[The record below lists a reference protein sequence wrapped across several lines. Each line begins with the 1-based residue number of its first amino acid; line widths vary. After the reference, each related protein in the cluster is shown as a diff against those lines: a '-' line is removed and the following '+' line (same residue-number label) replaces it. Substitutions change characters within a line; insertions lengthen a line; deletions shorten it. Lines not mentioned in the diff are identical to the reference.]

1 MGTHVIYA
9 VMNWM
14 LIKFTGWIIKATYWG
29 DMKDI
34 FRLKLKGNM
43 FTATPIRPIEKN
55 PVVDPSQTVRH
66 HQLVAKSYFW
76 AAAMLTPTLT
86 CVRLMHKHGECF
98 FFLHLPTAYISGAVS
113 TNGGQRVSHDVRQMQ
128 SHTSGL
134 DVKLVSISIRENK
147 FKWSPVNGS
156 VLADED
162 HKQELKTLSRCSGGC
177 QQPFRSVTFPTG
189 QKGWEGERD
198 IIR

>member
-1 MGTHVIYA
+1 MDNQSY
-9 VMNWM
+9 
-14 LIKFTGWIIKATYWG
+14 LWG

-34 FRLKLKGNM
+34 FGLKLKGNM
-43 FTATPIRPIEKN
+43 FTATPIRPIEGPFAKKN
-55 PVVDPSQTVRH
+55 HVGDPFQKVGH
-66 HQLVAKSYFW
+66 HQLVAKSDFW

-98 FFLHLPTAYISGAVS
+98 FFLHLPTAYVSGAVS

-134 DVKLVSISIRENK
+134 DVKLVSISVRENK
-147 FKWSPVNGS
+147 FEWSPVNGS

-162 HKQELKTLSRCSGGC
+162 HKRELKTLSRCSGGC
-177 QQPFRSVTFPTG
+177 Q
-189 QKGWEGERD
+189 
-198 IIR
+198 